1 MLNHHVKGKPWA
13 IKVANTNDNEQL
25 KTQYKLAKIIYVVSA
40 GDFLLHNMFSQEMR
54 VITKSTSW
62 NLLAI

>member
-1 MLNHHVKGKPWA
+1 MLNHHVKGQAWA
-13 IKVANTNDNEQL
+13 IKVANRNDNEQL
-25 KTQYKLAKIIYVVSA
+25 KTQYKLAKIIYVVST